1 MSQLTED
8 QLAGMVT
15 DIRAFLCNLVYM
27 EEDEID
33 NEDPLFSTGIVD
45 SVSLIELVGYVEK
58 RASIKVSPGQLT
70 LENWDSINRIRDF
83 IARSVQG

>member
-70 LENWDSINRIRDF
+70 LQNWDSINRIRDF
-83 IARSVQG
+83 IARSVQE